1 MDKEK
6 PKGIHDVKLIIVSGA
21 RPNFVKIAPLI
32 KAIERHNKNPENPVL
47 LDPVIVHTGQHYDEE
62 MSRLFF
68 RDLSIP
74 KPDYD
79 LNIGSGSHG
88 EQTGRIMIAFEPVVK
103 KEQPHLVVVVG
114 DVNSTLACALVAS
127 KLNIPVAH
135 IEAGLRSFDRTM
147 PEEINRILTDQISDY
162 LFTHSRD
169 ANENLIKEG
178 IPEEKIFFVGN
189 IMIDSLKMI
198 LNHTEKSTVNELIAK
213 ILVHRNLRADRYAIL
228 TLHRP
233 SNVDDKRSLRNLLEC
248 LHEISKEIPIF
259 FPVHPRTKKQI
270 ETFGCGQYLNW
281 VDNGGAN
288 IRLNNDGNLFGLPPL
303 GYLDF
308 MSLTKNSSL
317 VFTDSGGLQ
326 EETTIL
332 GIPCITLRENTERPV
347 TIVEGTNTL
356 TGNNPEKIFSAYHDI
371 KQNSR
376 APKKVPELWD
386 GRTAERIVN
395 ILVERYWD

>member
-1 MDKEK
+1 M
-6 PKGIHDVKLIIVSGA
+6 VKQIKCMIVSGA
-21 RPNFVKIAPLI
+21 RPNFMKIAPLI
-32 KAIERHNKNPENPVL
+32 KAIERHNKRDKSSVV
-47 LDPVIVHTGQHYDEE
+47 LDPIIVHTGQHYDEE

-103 KEQPHLVVVVG
+103 KEKPDLVVVVG

-178 IPEEKIFFVGN
+178 IHEEKIFFVGN

-198 LNHTEKSTVNELIAK
+198 LKHTDRSTLNKWIGK
-213 ILVHRNLRADRYAIL
+213 ILASRNLQTDRYAIL

-233 SNVDDKRSLRNLLEC
+233 SNVDNKSSLRRLLEC

-270 ETFGCGQYLNW
+270 EAFGCEQYLNW
-281 VDNGGAN
+281 IDNGRSIVN
-288 IRLNNDGNLFGLPPL
+288 LNGDGNLFGLPPL

-347 TIVEGTNTL
+347 TVMEGTNTL
-356 TGNNPEKIFSAYHDI
+356 TGNDPSRIFNAFCKV
-371 KQNSR
+371 KQSPR
-376 APKKVPELWD
+376 GPRKVPELWD
-386 GRTAERIVN
+386 GQTAERIVN
-395 ILVERYWD
+395 ILIGRDQG